1 MVQTGIPW
9 LSVVLQRIISSSYNL
24 TPPPRPKLSAL
35 IWATVM
41 PSAHVC
47 LLKSLLSCRLFFAFL
62 VTSGSLVPCMAL
74 TGTLSLSHLWVLALS
89 TTLDFQLREVRT
101 HVSDSFASL
110 KHCRQPWYS
119 TSYILRLV
127 NVFTWKICSLPPS
140 SSKPVSEILWKEATS
155 SASKK

>member
-24 TPPPRPKLSAL
+24 PPPPSFLLSFGPL
-35 IWATVM
+35 WCST
-41 PSAHVC
+41 HVC
-47 LLKSLLSCRLFFAFL
+47 LLKSLLSCLLFFAFL

-74 TGTLSLSHLWVLALS
+74 TSTLSLSHVWVLALS

-110 KHCRQPWYS
+110 KHCRHPWYS